1 MDHFQYY
8 DGNLLGEGVPLM
20 DIARDVGTPFYVYS
34 NATLERHYNIFSQAF
49 EGMDTLV
56 CYSVKANSNIAV
68 VRTLAR
74 LGAGADV
81 VSGGELRRAI
91 AAGIPA
97 NKIVFSGVGKTT
109 QELSEALKLG
119 ILQINVESVPELE
132 MLSQVALE
140 L

>member
-91 AAGIPA
+91 ATGIPA

-132 MLSQVALE
+132 MLS
-140 L
+140 